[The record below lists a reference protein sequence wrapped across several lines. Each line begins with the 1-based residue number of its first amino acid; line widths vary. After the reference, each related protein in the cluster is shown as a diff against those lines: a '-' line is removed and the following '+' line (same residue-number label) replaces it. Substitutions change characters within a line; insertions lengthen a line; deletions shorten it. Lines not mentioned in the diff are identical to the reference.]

1 MKNEDLET
9 AERQNRFL
17 VYGTAGP
24 DKIKVRGSIGIAL
37 MGGNYIWTMSKL
49 ISATAFPIQIWS
61 VIILG
66 SNRNTSRRVWEKL
79 SDRGESHNARLWIP
93 PIMANANEYDI
104 DSRKGRI
111 HREIR
116 RPISLHYRTAAFR
129 V

>member
-61 VIILG
+61 VIIRG

-79 SDRGESHNARLWIP
+79 SDRGESHNAR
-93 PIMANANEYDI
+93 
-104 DSRKGRI
+104 
-111 HREIR
+111 
-116 RPISLHYRTAAFR
+116 
-129 V
+129 

>member
-49 ISATAFPIQIWS
+49 ISATAFPIQS
-61 VIILG
+61 GQSSYAEATVILREG
-66 SNRNTSRRVWEKL
+66 YGRNSAIGARV
-79 SDRGESHNARLWIP
+79 
-93 PIMANANEYDI
+93 IMPDNGFLR
-104 DSRKGRI
+104 SWRM
-111 HREIR
+111 
-116 RPISLHYRTAAFR
+116 
-129 V
+129 

>member
-49 ISATAFPIQIWS
+49 ISATAFPIQVWS
-61 VIILG
+61 VIILR
-66 SNRNTSRRVWEKL
+66 SNRNSSRRVWEKL
-79 SDRGESHNARLWIP
+79 SDRGESHNAR
-93 PIMANANEYDI
+93 
-104 DSRKGRI
+104 
-111 HREIR
+111 
-116 RPISLHYRTAAFR
+116 
-129 V
+129 

>member
-79 SDRGESHNARLWIP
+79 SDRGESHNAR
-93 PIMANANEYDI
+93 
-104 DSRKGRI
+104 
-111 HREIR
+111 
-116 RPISLHYRTAAFR
+116 
-129 V
+129 